1 MKKGIC
7 LFLTLALLMGL
18 LPGCS
23 QNGSDDVYVATGDAI
38 LMEGEEPEDLSLQ
51 DEELQSLTLTYFPD
65 RSMNPMIGV
74 NITNRVL
81 FSLIYQGLFSVDRN
95 NTPVPILCSSY
106 QATADNRNY
115 TIYLEQGAKF
125 SDGTP
130 VTTADVLAS
139 YEAAKNSEICSRWSY
154 SNCYTANN

>member
-1 MKKGIC
+1 MKK
-7 LFLTLALLMGL
+7 LLARVLALALLVGR

-23 QNGSDDVYVATGDAI
+23 ENGSRGEYTPTGDAL

-65 RSMNPMIGV
+65 RSMNPLIGV

-95 NTPVPILCSSY
+95 NNPVPILCSYY

-115 TIYLEQGAKF
+115 TIYM
-125 SDGTP
+125 
-130 VTTADVLAS
+130 
-139 YEAAKNSEICSRWSY
+139 
-154 SNCYTANN
+154 